1 MLSKLVSPT
10 RTSCPPSWRAHA
22 RAREHEP
29 AGHERR
35 VRVGVVGRARDLG
48 RALVRVARARE
59 REPDAVLVG
68 VVPHDERHGRV
79 RRGEG
84 VDPLALPAPVDA
96 HAPAV
101 MTGDGIGQEEEK
113 KKGLRALEPQRLSFG
128 WARDTLTQCIMHVTP
143 RGQAERAG

>member
-1 MLSKLVSPT
+1 MMIMHKVAIRPFRPLTVQRDS
-10 RTSCPPSWRAHA
+10 RGNFG
-22 RAREHEP
+22 
-29 AGHERR
+29 AG
-35 VRVGVVGRARDLG
+35 
-48 RALVRVARARE
+48 
-59 REPDAVLVG
+59 
-68 VVPHDERHGRV
+68 
-79 RRGEG
+79 
-84 VDPLALPAPVDA
+84 VDA